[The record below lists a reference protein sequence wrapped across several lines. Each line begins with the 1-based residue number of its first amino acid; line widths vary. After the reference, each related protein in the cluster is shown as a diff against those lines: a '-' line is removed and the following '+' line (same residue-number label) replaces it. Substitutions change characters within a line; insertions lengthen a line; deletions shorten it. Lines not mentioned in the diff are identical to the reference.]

1 MRQWRRRR
9 VFVAGLT
16 GIVLGAGLALG
27 GATSASAATTGHWGD
42 FTVSGTNKAY
52 TGTMTMPGF
61 PDTTFTSNSRQT
73 TVISGASTWQGSS
86 TGPGGRYGSSRGN
99 TYINQRPNSDSPT
112 AAAASTTT
120 YTFATPTPAGSW
132 SFVLGD
138 IDADQATITATV
150 QGGGVATGAQ
160 LGYQGSY
167 NSCSTVSV
175 GGWSCPADPGNVP
188 AGSDVPS
195 YNVSSTAGLLVGN
208 VQANDTSGATA
219 WFTPTVPLDS
229 LTVTYQARSG
239 FPVYQTWFASRTAA
253 LTGTATL
260 DGTPIPGAT
269 VTVTAPRGTVYTT
282 TTAADGTYSFPSLP
296 QIAGYTVVV
305 TPPEGATLATAPGPV
320 TLDGT
325 DGTASFAFTA
335 PTGTTSV
342 IGTVVDEDN
351 RHPVADVPIVIIDPS
366 DGSTLVETTTNS
378 DGVYTASGLPA
389 ETELGVSVGGADPV
403 VITTGEAGAA
413 PVEPDPIVAPAA
425 AVATISGTVTLDGA
439 PVAAGT
445 VVELLDGTTVVGSTI
460 TAADGSYSFTT
471 VPGGYTVRTVTP
483 ADGAT
488 GLVSRPADATSGSA
502 TVDFPFTSPV
512 APVPVTVS
520 QPGTVTDSN
529 GDPAAGIPVTATPT
543 DPEAGAPVTTTT
555 GADGRFTLT
564 GLAAETEYTI
574 VAGTGSRAGDPVTIT
589 TPATGSGVPLALV
602 VPAAAVTPPPTST
615 PTPTPTPTSSPTTVP
630 VSSSGG
636 GSGSTGALAYTG
648 ADIGPAAIAAGVL
661 VLLGAGLLTFR
672 AARNR
677 RRTEHLQD

>member
-1 MRQWRRRR
+1 MRRWSRRRS
-9 VFVAGLT
+9 VVAGVT

-27 GATSASAATTGHWGD
+27 GATSASAAPVGHWGD
-42 FTVSGTNKAY
+42 FTVSGTSKAY

-61 PDTTFTSNSRQT
+61 PATTFTSNSRQT
-73 TVISGASTWQGSS
+73 TVISGASTWQGPS
-86 TGPGGRYGSSRGN
+86 TGPGTVYGSSRGN
-99 TYINQRPNSDSPT
+99 TYINQRPNADSPT
-112 AAAASTTT
+112 AAAASTTR
-120 YTFATPTPAGSW
+120 YAFATPTPAGSW

-150 QGGGVATGAQ
+150 QGGGAATPAQ
-160 LGYQGSY
+160 LGYQSSY
-167 NSCSTVSV
+167 NSCSQAPSP
-175 GGWSCPADPGNVP
+175 GGWSCAADPDGTT
-188 AGSDVPS
+188 GQDVPGW
-195 YNVSSTAGLLVGN
+195 NATTGVLTGNTA
-208 VQANDTSGATA
+208 ANDTAGATA

-229 LTVTYQARSG
+229 LTITYQQRSG

-296 QIAGYTVVV
+296 QIGGYTVVV
-305 TPPEGATLATAPGPV
+305 TPPDGADP
-320 TLDGT
+320 LDQTGT
-325 DGTASFAFTA
+325 VSLLGADGTADRAFTA
-335 PTGTTSV
+335 PTGTTSI
-342 IGTVVDEDN
+342 IGTVVDDAGN
-351 RHPVADVPIVIIDPS
+351 PVADVPVVITDP
-366 DGSTLVETTTNS
+366 DDPGTPLVETTTNS
-378 DGVYTASGLPA
+378 EGVYTGSNLPPS
-389 ETELGVSVGGADPV
+389 TPVDVSVAGGDPV
-403 VITTGEAGAA
+403 SVTTGEAGAA

-425 AVATISGTVTLDGA
+425 AIATISGRITLDTA

-445 VVELLDGTTVVGSTI
+445 VVELLDGTTLVGSTT
-460 TAADGSYSFTT
+460 TAADGSYTFTT
-471 VPGGYTVRTVTP
+471 VPGTYTVRTVTP

-488 GLVSRPADATSGSA
+488 GAVSRPADATSGSA
-502 TVDFPFTSPV
+502 TVDFPFVSPV

-529 GDPAAGIPVTATPT
+529 GDPAAGVDVVATPT

-555 GADGRFTLT
+555 DADGAFTLT

-574 VAGTGSRAGDPVTIT
+574 VAGTGTSAGDPRTVT
-589 TPATGSGVPLALV
+589 TPATGAAAPIALV

-615 PTPTPTPTSSPTTVP
+615 PTPTPAPTQTPGPVP
-630 VSSSGG
+630 VSSGG
-636 GSGSTGALAYTG
+636 GTSGSTGALAYTG

-677 RRTEHLQD
+677 RRTTHLQD